1 MNIKKSSSFLA
12 IIMALSLIVGCAG
25 GTNPPE
31 TNVPETPV
39 AEAPKTNEETQEF
52 DPNADFNTIIEEAKG
67 KTVSFYG
74 WGGDED
80 RNRWLN
86 ETVAPILKEKYDI
99 TLDVVGMNIDE
110 ILAKLSGEK
119 QAGVE
124 KGSIDMI
131 WINGENFY
139 SAKENDLLFGPFA
152 EQLPGFEKYIDAND
166 EEVQFDFGFPI
177 EGYEAPYGKAQLVF
191 INDSAVTAETPKNT
205 DELLEYAKK
214 YEGKVTYPA
223 LPDFTGSAFVRT
235 LIYDL
240 VGYEQF
246 MDMAADKAVVKEAIE
261 PALDYLRELNKHLW
275 NQGKTFP
282 ATSGEVN
289 NMFQDGEIVMTMSY
303 APYSVA
309 TDIEKGIYN
318 ESTRSFLFDK
328 GTVGNT
334 SYMAIAKNAPNKAAA
349 MVAIN
354 EIMSAE
360 VQATQFEELRT
371 LPVVSY
377 EKLNS
382 EEKARFDSVDLGQG
396 VLAQDELLSKRLPEM
411 PANLVPIIEEIWA
424 EEVVGK

>member
-1 MNIKKSSSFLA
+1 MNIRRLSSLLA
-12 IIMALSLIVGCAG
+12 IIMALFLIAGCS
-25 GTNPPE
+25 TETKTPE
-31 TNVPETPV
+31 TNVGTK
-39 AEAPKTNEETQEF
+39 AF
-52 DPNADFNTIIEEAKG
+52 DPNADFDTIVEEAKG
-67 KTVSFYG
+67 KTVTFYG

-80 RNRWLN
+80 RNKWLKV
-86 ETVAPILKEKYDI
+86 TVAPVLKEKYNI

-124 KGSIDMI
+124 VGTIDMI

-139 SAKENDLLFGPFA
+139 STKKNDLLFGPFA
-152 EQLPGFEKYIDAND
+152 EQLPNFDKYIDAND
-166 EEVQFDFGFPI
+166 EEVQYDFGYPI
-177 EGYEAPYGKAQLVF
+177 EGFEAPYGKAQMAF
-191 INDSAVTAETPKNT
+191 INDSALTTETPRNT
-205 DELLEYAKK
+205 EELLEFAKK

-235 LIYDL
+235 LIYDI

-246 MDMAADKAVVKEAIE
+246 MDMKADKEVVKEAIE
-261 PALDYLRELNKHLW
+261 PALEYLRELNKYLW

-282 ATSGEVN
+282 ATSGEVD
-289 NMFQDGEIVMTMSY
+289 NMFQDGEIVMSMSY

-309 TDIEKGIYN
+309 TGIEKGIYN
-318 ESTRSFLFDK
+318 ETVRTFLFDK

-354 EIMSAE
+354 EIISAQ

-377 EKLNS
+377 DKLSN
-382 EEKARFDSVDLGQG
+382 EEKAIFDSVDLGQG
-396 VLAQDELLSKRLPEM
+396 VLTQDELLSKRLPEM